1 MTGNLILRA
10 SKRLR
15 QRVLRSLLVFLLT
28 VNHLVVALGIPI
40 PAPELA
46 TGRKGGEP
54 FPCINCPCGCRTAD
68 QCWRHCCCFTLSQR
82 LAWAK
87 DHGVT
92 PPSDV
97 VEAARDEAARESGSR
112 AADDCDHCQP
122 CCGHC
127 RKAAA
132 VRTAETSRS
141 EPGGPGYV
149 VAIKALECQNGP
161 LSNLK
166 TLPAVLPSP
175 ADFVAKPLLP
185 LCMLTIPGPMLRA
198 IFTDVPVPPPRG

>member
-1 MTGNLILRA
+1 MGGNVILRA
-10 SKRLR
+10 GKRLK

-40 PAPELA
+40 PVVELA
-46 TGRKGGEP
+46 TGGKSGEP

-92 PPSDV
+92 PPSYV
-97 VEAARDEAARESGSR
+97 VEAAREEAARENGSR
-112 AADDCDHCQP
+112 AADDRDHCKP

-127 RKAAA
+127 NKAAA
-132 VRTAETSRS
+132 GRTAENSGS
-141 EPGGPGYV
+141 KPGGCGFV
-149 VAIKALECQNGP
+149 VAIKALECQGGS

-166 TLPAVLPSP
+166 TFPAVVPSP
-175 ADFVAKPLLP
+175 AAFVAEPLLR
-185 LCMLTIPGPMLRA
+185 LCMLTIPGPILRA